1 MGLAVRTVLS
11 RRPPYLRT
19 IESEAG
25 NSFSTNVKPSP
36 WLLGTEMTIELQ
48 PIPTGTQVVAQ
59 TKSQVYIFGDVLD
72 YYNRYLSD
80 FFTDV
85 RAVLQ
90 REKSSSAIRDLDE
103 RLRRIEHLLQN
114 AFPDTQTNGEQSG
127 QPEPPIARVVRS

>member
-1 MGLAVRTVLS
+1 
-11 RRPPYLRT
+11 
-19 IESEAG
+19 
-25 NSFSTNVKPSP
+25 
-36 WLLGTEMTIELQ
+36 MTIELQ